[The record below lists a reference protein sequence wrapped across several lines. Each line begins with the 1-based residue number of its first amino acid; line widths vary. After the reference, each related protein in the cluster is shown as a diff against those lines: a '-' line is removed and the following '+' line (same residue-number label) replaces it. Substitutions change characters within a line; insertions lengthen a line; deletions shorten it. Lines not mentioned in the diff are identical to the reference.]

1 MRRVML
7 LLLLF
12 CNELLASGQSTT
24 LNRITLCYDHWP
36 PVTIHA
42 SVREPRHGFMV
53 DMARDIFLQAN
64 YAVTL
69 REVPYARGLHDVVAG
84 GCDVMLLMPKL
95 SGLGVRYPRLPA
107 MHSRNGFFVPVH
119 SQWQYRGLASLA
131 GLRIGNIIG
140 YDYSSISPAFA
151 AFIAQP
157 AAGASI
163 ITKSGVQAL
172 PQLLSLLALGR
183 LDLMVEDEQV
193 ARYLLRRQGLANQ
206 VKQVGAFP
214 VSLAL
219 YPGFSNRYPSVGK
232 LVALWDRAMQP
243 SQISGRLM
251 QRMAD
256 Y

>member
-1 MRRVML
+1 MCRVMW
-7 LLLLF
+7 LLLF
-12 CNELLASGQSTT
+12 CNELLASGQSASQD
-24 LNRITLCYDHWP
+24 RITLCYDHWP
-36 PVTIHA
+36 PATIHA

-95 SGLGVRYPRLPA
+95 PDRGLRYPRLPA
-107 MHSRNGFFVPVH
+107 MYSRNGFFVPAH

-131 GLRIGNIIG
+131 RLRIGNIIG

-163 ITKSGVQAL
+163 ITKSGTQAL

-219 YPGFSNRYPSVGK
+219 YPGFSSRYPGVGK
-232 LVALWDRAMQP
+232 LVALWDLAMQP
-243 SQISGRLM
+243 SQISGRLI

>member
-1 MRRVML
+1 MRILL

-12 CNELLASGQSTT
+12 CRALLAAEQPRA

-36 PVTIHA
+36 PATIHA
-42 SVREPRHGFMV
+42 SVREPRHGFAV
-53 DMARDIFLQAN
+53 DMARDIFLQAD

-69 REVPYARGLHDVVAG
+69 RQVPYARGLHDVVSG

-95 SGLGVRYPRLPA
+95 PGSGIRYPRLPV
-107 MHSRNGFFVPVH
+107 MHSRNGFFVPAH
-119 SQWQYRGLASLA
+119 SQWRYQGTASLST
-131 GLRIGNIIG
+131 LRIGNIIG

-163 ITKSGVQAL
+163 ITKSGAQAL

-193 ARYLLRRQGLANQ
+193 ARYVLRRQKLASQ

-214 VSLAL
+214 ATLAL
-219 YPGFSNRYPSVGK
+219 YPGFSTRYPDVDK
-232 LVALWDRAMQP
+232 LVALWDLAMRSPQA
-243 SQISGRLM
+243 QGRLT
-251 QRMAD
+251 QLMAD

>member
-1 MRRVML
+1 MRRVM

-12 CNELLASGQSTT
+12 CNELLASVQSASQD
-24 LNRITLCYDHWP
+24 RITLCYDHWP
-36 PVTIHA
+36 PATIHA

-53 DMARDIFLQAN
+53 DMARDIFSQAN
-64 YAVTL
+64 YVVTL
-69 REVPYARGLHDVVAG
+69 REVPYARGLHDVIAG

-95 SGLGVRYPRLPA
+95 PGRGVRYPRLPA
-107 MHSRNGFFVPVH
+107 MHSRNGFFVPAH

-140 YDYSSISPAFA
+140 YDYSNISPSFA

-157 AAGASI
+157 TAGASI
-163 ITKSGVQAL
+163 ITKSGAQAL

-193 ARYLLRRQGLANQ
+193 ARYLLRRQGLVNQ

-214 VSLAL
+214 ATLAL
-219 YPGFSNRYPSVGK
+219 YPGFSSRYPGVDK
-232 LVALWDRAMQP
+232 LVALWDLAMQP
-243 SQISGRLM
+243 SLM